1 MGKTELYEFFD
12 KKISMKAIEWVDYEF
27 MVVGKTARIS
37 VDETGEIDIFICN
50 HHDLKEGLGTSALRN
65 RLKALQDPAA
75 RLVVELTGEGYIKT
89 RVKDKIYQNLKLLG
103 IKRKKVMSQE
113 SIDKMKAGLMEAR
126 NGNA

>member
-50 HHDLKEGLGTSALRN
+50 HHDLKEGLGARALTN
-65 RLKALQDPAA
+65 RLQALQDPAA
-75 RLVVELTGEGYIKT
+75 RLVVELNGEGYIKT
-89 RVKDKIYQNLKLLG
+89 RVKDKIYQSLKLLG
-103 IKRKKVMSQE
+103 IRRKKVMSQE
-113 SIDKMKAGLMEAR
+113 SMNKMRAGLMEAR